1 VHDWLTDMETEVA
14 FGCLVHMLPAPP
26 QQAVKKPQLT
36 ADAVFDNFF
45 QDFDVSDS
53 NFRFNLI

>member
-1 VHDWLTDMETEVA
+1 METEVA